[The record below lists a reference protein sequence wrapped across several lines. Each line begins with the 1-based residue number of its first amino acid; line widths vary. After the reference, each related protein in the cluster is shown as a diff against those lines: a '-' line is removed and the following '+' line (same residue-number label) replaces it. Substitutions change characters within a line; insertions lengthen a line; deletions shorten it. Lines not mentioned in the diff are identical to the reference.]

1 MSSFRFFSSLSRL
14 LLSTYMIV
22 ATMLHCRIPMSF
34 RSLFVIFGNLLVHF
48 LRRSIFLVMFGGTN
62 SQQLDLS
69 IVPTCNITQAEF
81 ISTLRQT
88 YGQGFAPGQPGH
100 KKLSEILHELDVAS
114 LSQLVK
120 GLPPPP
126 YV

>member
-1 MSSFRFFSSLSRL
+1 MRSTGFL
-14 LLSTYMIV
+14 LYWQ
-22 ATMLHCRIPMSF
+22 R
-34 RSLFVIFGNLLVHF
+34 VIGLQIAIAEEYAMEEPGLDQRHRDKNGEISKKHGNTL
-48 LRRSIFLVMFGGTN
+48 
-62 SQQLDLS
+62 
-69 IVPTCNITQAEF
+69 

-100 KKLSEILHELDVAS
+100 KRLSEILHELDVAS

>member
-1 MSSFRFFSSLSRL
+1 MEEPGLDNRHRDKNGEISKK
-14 LLSTYMIV
+14 
-22 ATMLHCRIPMSF
+22 H
-34 RSLFVIFGNLLVHF
+34 GNTL
-48 LRRSIFLVMFGGTN
+48 
-62 SQQLDLS
+62 
-69 IVPTCNITQAEF
+69 

-100 KKLSEILHELDVAS
+100 RKLSEILHELDVES

-120 GLPPPP
+120 GLPPRP